1 MSATSILVVEDEPA
15 TLTELCEFLAE
26 EGYEV
31 TPAGNGAEALR
42 AFERRRREIVVTDVR
57 MPEMNGLEL
66 LRRIKKISEKTSVVI
81 VTGHGSES
89 LAVEAL
95 RAGASNY
102 LKKPIDLGALERIII
117 GLVAVS
123 GAREL
128 DLVAEGMLREESRT
142 LEIPSDPSLIPAV
155 VRDLGR
161 SLPLLFDFTSVERL
175 ETALAEMIENAIEH
189 GNLAIS
195 YGEKVE
201 ARELGLLEKL
211 IAGRRSDPRLA
222 ERRVR
227 IAYKLGPG
235 GVEFRVADEGKGFDW
250 RGVLASAD
258 AGDLLR
264 ESGRGIVLSS
274 FFVDE
279 LRYNN
284 AGNEV
289 TLIKKAGRPASSGT
303 NAGGPPPEAA
313 SQGILPL

>member
-1 MSATSILVVEDEPA
+1 MSATSILVVDDEPA

-42 AFERRRREIVVTDVR
+42 EFERRRYKIVVTDVR

-66 LRRIKKISEKTSVVI
+66 LRRIKKISGETSVVI

-102 LKKPIDLGALERIII
+102 LKKPIDLGELERILI

-123 GAREL
+123 AAREL
-128 DLVAEGMLREESRT
+128 DLVTEGILREESRT

-161 SLPLLFDFTSVERL
+161 SLSLLFDFTSVERI
-175 ETALAEMIENAIEH
+175 ETALAEMIGNAIEH
-189 GNLAIS
+189 GNLEIS
-195 YGEKVE
+195 YDEKMR
-201 ARELGLLEKL
+201 ARELGRLESL
-211 IAGRRSDPRLA
+211 IARRRSDPRFA

-227 IAYKLGPG
+227 IAYELSPE

-258 AGDLLR
+258 AGDLLS

-279 LRYNN
+279 MRYND

-289 TLIKKAGRPASSGT
+289 TLTKKADRIA
-303 NAGGPPPEAA
+303 
-313 SQGILPL
+313 